1 MSRYILAAALLA
13 TSAAS
18 LAAID
23 PNIRAVQP
31 DHINDYWVM
40 TNTSFYAAL
49 YGGERQSLKQRL
61 GVIPPRTSEEG
72 YAPTI
77 TGQATLQ

>member
-1 MSRYILAAALLA
+1 
-13 TSAAS
+13 
-18 LAAID
+18 
-23 PNIRAVQP
+23 
-31 DHINDYWVM
+31 M

-61 GVIPPRTSEEG
+61 GVIPPRTPDEG